1 MQNQKAEEQ
10 ASKNEEM
17 TKIMNALQNMDLD
30 NEDFID
36 IKSFD
41 QSKAILEN
49 AIEDL
54 QHYLKLFEKGEYE
67 KFPRVKTEW
76 MKTHS
81 LHKSSHYLNRSHDC
95 FVFMFWKS
103 DFSKSNQCINH

>member
-1 MQNQKAEEQ
+1 
-10 ASKNEEM
+10 M

-36 IKSFD
+36 VKSFD

-76 MKTHS
+76 SCHAKN
-81 LHKSSHYLNRSHDC
+81 Y
-95 FVFMFWKS
+95 
-103 DFSKSNQCINH
+103 

>member
-1 MQNQKAEEQ
+1 
-10 ASKNEEM
+10 M

-81 LHKSSHYLNRSHDC
+81 LHKSSHYLNWSHDC
-95 FVFMFWKS
+95 YVLKV
-103 DFSKSNQCINH
+103 

>member
-1 MQNQKAEEQ
+1 
-10 ASKNEEM
+10 M

-30 NEDFID
+30 NEDFVD

-54 QHYLKLFEKGEYE
+54 QHYLKMFEKGEYE
-67 KFPRVKTEW
+67 KFPRVKAEW
-76 MKTHS
+76 FND
-81 LHKSSHYLNRSHDC
+81 LYAIILFYLI
-95 FVFMFWKS
+95 
-103 DFSKSNQCINH
+103 SKIMHIIKIVIWQN